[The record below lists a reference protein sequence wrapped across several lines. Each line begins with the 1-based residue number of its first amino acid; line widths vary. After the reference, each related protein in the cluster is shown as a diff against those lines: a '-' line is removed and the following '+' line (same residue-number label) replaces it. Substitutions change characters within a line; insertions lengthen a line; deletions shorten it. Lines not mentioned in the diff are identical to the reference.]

1 MEQMQNNY
9 EKNILKETF
18 NVKSIYTIHY
28 FKYGK
33 NFSCATETHDFWELI
48 YIDSGTAEI
57 IVENNSF
64 LLKQG
69 QAYFYKPNVTHSV
82 KTNNDFANSVIVS
95 FDCNSKVMHD
105 IFANKIF
112 NLNEFEKQLLNKV
125 VFEGKL
131 SYNEKLNDIYLSK
144 MTKRVDAPFAG
155 EQLIKNSIELL
166 LISIARGTFA
176 SEQTVAVTETTT
188 NSTDKIVSNILM
200 ILNKHVYDKISL
212 DTIAKKMAFSKT
224 YIKSVFKK
232 KTGTSIIQYYINLK
246 IEEAKKLISQNKF
259 TVTEISLMLNFSS
272 VHYFSRQFKLITDM
286 SPTEYENS
294 IKADNVL

>member
-1 MEQMQNNY
+1 MKNNY
-9 EKNILKETF
+9 VKNVLQETF
-18 NVKSIYTIHY
+18 NVKAIYTIHY

-57 IVENNSF
+57 IAGDKVF
-64 LLKQG
+64 TLKQG
-69 QAYFYKPNVTHSV
+69 QAYFYKPNVIHSV
-82 KTNNDFANSVIVS
+82 RTSDDFANSVIVS
-95 FDCNSKVMHD
+95 FDCNSKAMNEVFCD
-105 IFANKIF
+105 KIF
-112 NLNEFEKQLLNKV
+112 NLNEFEKQLLNKI

-131 SYNEKLNDIYLSK
+131 SFNEKLNDIYLSK

-166 LISIARGTFA
+166 LISIARSTFDTDE
-176 SEQTVAVTETTT
+176 SHGFKEIIPNT
-188 NSTDKIVSNILM
+188 TDKIVSNILS
-200 ILNKHVYDKISL
+200 ILQTHVYDKISL
-212 DTIAKKMAFSKT
+212 DTIATKMAFSKT

-232 KTGTSIIQYYINLK
+232 KTGTSIIQYYIKLK
-246 IEEAKKLISQNKF
+246 IEEAKKLISQNKY

-272 VHYFSRQFKLITDM
+272 VHYFSRQFKLVTDM